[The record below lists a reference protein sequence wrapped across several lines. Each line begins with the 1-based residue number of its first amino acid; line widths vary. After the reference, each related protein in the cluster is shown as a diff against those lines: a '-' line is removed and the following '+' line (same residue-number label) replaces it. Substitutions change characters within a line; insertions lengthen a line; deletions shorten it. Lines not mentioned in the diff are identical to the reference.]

1 MNAAMWILVGGFA
14 GWIGFS
20 YLKFNAKRGM
30 LVSIIIGMAAGLF
43 GGSVLSP
50 MLGVAAID
58 PGHFN
63 PLSLFT
69 AFATAAGCL
78 IISNMIYD
86 RFGV

>member
-1 MNAAMWILVGGFA
+1 MNAAMWILVGGLV

-43 GGSVLSP
+43 GGYVLPP
-50 MLGVAAID
+50 MLGAAAID